1 MLRPLLKINSRNF
14 LFFDKE
20 DEGNKNEMAGKIK
33 QTGLLL

>member
-1 MLRPLLKINSRNF
+1 MLRPWLRINPHNF

-20 DEGNKNEMAGKIK
+20 DEGNKKEIAGKIK

>member
-1 MLRPLLKINSRNF
+1 MLRPLLRINSHNF

-20 DEGNKNEMAGKIK
+20 DEGNKNEIAGKIK